1 MDKLLIKNATVIN
14 EGNRLNED
22 ILIEGDLITSIS
34 KKIQIDSD
42 TQVIDAHGLILIPGM
57 IDDQVHFRE
66 PGLTH
71 KGNILSESKA
81 AIAGGVTSYIEMPN
95 TSPNT
100 TTVEEFNKKMSIA
113 SINSYSNFSFMF
125 GGTNDNLDE
134 IKKIDPTEVAGIKL
148 FLGSST
154 GKMLIDNLN
163 SIEKIFSSTL
173 LPISAHCEDEQTIR
187 NNSKKYKEIYGE
199 NVPMELHPLIR
210 SEEACYKSS
219 KYAVDLAKKTG
230 ARLNVFHISTRKE
243 LDLFN
248 NKLPVEEKKL
258 TAEVCA
264 HHLWFTDKDYK
275 KLGSKIKWNPAIK
288 SQSDKDALWNAIKED
303 KIDIIA
309 SDHAPHTEIEKQK
322 SYFNCPSGGPMVQHT
337 ILSLL
342 EESPKHGVS
351 IEKIVEKIAHNPS
364 KIFKIK
370 KRGFIKEGY
379 YADIVLVDPNSPTL
393 VSKKSLLYKCGWSP
407 FEGVTFSSS
416 IHTTILNGRVVY
428 SNGVVNETPNGK
440 KLLFDRR
447 IHLQK
452 N

>member
-14 EGNRLNED
+14 EGNRLYED
-22 ILIEGDLITSIS
+22 ILIEGDIITSIS
-34 KKIQIDSD
+34 KKINIDSD

-71 KGNILSESKA
+71 KGDIFSESKA

-100 TTVEEFNKKMSIA
+100 TTVEEFNKKISIA

-163 SIEKIFSSTL
+163 SIEKIFSSTS
-173 LPISAHCEDEQTIR
+173 LPISAHCEDELTIR

-199 NVPMELHPLIR
+199 NVPIELHPKIR

-230 ARLNVFHISTRKE
+230 ARLNVFHISTKKE

-275 KLGSKIKWNPAIK
+275 RLGSKIKWNPAIK

-416 IHTTILNGRVVY
+416 IHSTILNGRVVY

-440 KLLFDRR
+440 KLVFDR
-447 IHLQK
+447 
-452 N
+452 

>member
-1 MDKLLIKNATVIN
+1 MNRLLIKDIVIIN
-14 EGNRLNED
+14 EGIRTSGD
-22 ILIEGDLITSIS
+22 IYIEGELIKEIGVNLDVDNGI
-34 KKIQIDSD
+34 K
-42 TQVIDAHGLILIPGM
+42 VIDGNGCIAIPGM

-71 KGNILSESKA
+71 KGDISTESKA
-81 AIAGGVTSYIEMPN
+81 AIAGGVTSYFEMPN
-95 TSPNT
+95 TFPNT
-100 TTVEEFNKKMSIA
+100 TSRKEFEKKIQIA
-113 SINSYSNFSFMF
+113 SKNSFANFSFMF
-125 GGTNDNLDE
+125 GGTNDNIDE
-134 IKKIDPTEVAGIKL
+134 IKKLNHKEVAGIKL

-154 GKMLIDNLN
+154 GKMLIDNQD
-163 SIEKIFSSTL
+163 SIENIFNSTS
-173 LPISAHCEDEQTIR
+173 LPISAHCEDEQTIKD
-187 NNSKKYKEIYGE
+187 NTEYFKNLYGDDI
-199 NVPMELHPLIR
+199 PISAHPKIR
-210 SEEACYKSS
+210 SAKACLKSS
-219 KYAVDLAKKTG
+219 SFAVKLAKKTG
-230 ARLNVFHISTRKE
+230 ARLNVFHISTALE
-243 LDLFN
+243 LNLFDN
-248 NKLPVEEKKL
+248 SIELIDKKI
-258 TAEVCA
+258 TSEVCA

-440 KLLFDRR
+440 KLLFDR
-447 IHLQK
+447 
-452 N
+452 